1 MKDMLVEDVVKQV
14 RICLD
19 QNMTSKAL
27 ADLGDVDTLSLD
39 DLIRS
44 KIEDAALSVVLAAP
58 VFMLD
63 DVSVPIGNEN
73 FSIEP
78 EFPHAGIVELPD
90 DYARLVMLKLSG
102 WQYPI
107 YEVLPPHTSL
117 YAQAN
122 SGFNVFGTKDRPVVF
137 LVPTRPTQY
146 SKRGRRLEV
155 YCASNRGDTIENC
168 LYVQKPKMHVS
179 GLDGSE
185 TDGKKIKLGDDLER
199 PTIYYAAYLTAMAV
213 NDDNA
218 AAKLLGVAK
227 DKLGI
232 NE

>member
-1 MKDMLVEDVVKQV
+1 MKDMLVEDVVEQV

-27 ADLGDVDTLSLD
+27 ADLGNVDTLSLD
-39 DLIRS
+39 ELIWS

-63 DVSVPIGNEN
+63 DISVPIGNEKL
-73 FSIEP
+73 SIEP
-78 EFPHAGIVELPD
+78 EFPHAGIVELPS

-137 LVPTRPTQY
+137 LVPTQY
-146 SKRGRRLEV
+146 GKRLEV
-155 YCASNRGDTIENC
+155 YCASNRSDTIENC
-168 LYVQKPKMHVS
+168 LYVPKPKMRPA

-185 TDGKKIKLGDDLER
+185 TDGMHIKLGDDLER